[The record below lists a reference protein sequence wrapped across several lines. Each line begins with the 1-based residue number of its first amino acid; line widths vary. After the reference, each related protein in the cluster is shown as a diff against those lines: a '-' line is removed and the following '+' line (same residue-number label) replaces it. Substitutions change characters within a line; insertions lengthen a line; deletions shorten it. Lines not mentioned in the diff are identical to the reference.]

1 MSYIEFPYVLVAKG
15 KPQTLFSVRDYEDV
29 LREYIGED
37 AVQFFRQATEDA
49 VQFFRQATEDADAKI
64 KELED
69 AVDYLEEELLLS
81 REALR

>member
-1 MSYIEFPYVLVAKG
+1 MDVIDYIEFPYVLVATG
-15 KPQTLFSVRDYEDV
+15 KPRTLFSVRDYEDV

-37 AVQFFRQATEDA
+37 AVQFFCQATDGA
-49 VQFFRQATEDADAKI
+49 YTKI

-69 AVDYLEEELLLS
+69 AVAYLEEERSL

>member
-1 MSYIEFPYVLVAKG
+1 MDYIEFPYVLVAKG
-15 KPQTLFSVRDYEDV
+15 KPRTLFSTRDYEDV

-37 AVQFFRQATEDA
+37 AVQFFRQATEG
-49 VQFFRQATEDADAKI
+49 ADAKI

-69 AVDYLEEELLLS
+69 AVEYLEQSVEEAEL

>member
-1 MSYIEFPYVLVAKG
+1 MDYIEFPYVLVAKG
-15 KPQTLFSVRDYEDV
+15 KPQTLFSARDYEDV

-37 AVQFFRQATEDA
+37 AVQFFRQATEG
-49 VQFFRQATEDADAKI
+49 ADAKI

>member
-1 MSYIEFPYVLVAKG
+1 MDYIEFPYVLVANG
-15 KPQTLFSVRDYEDV
+15 KPRTLFSVRDCEDV

-37 AVQFFRQATEDA
+37 AVQFFRQATEG
-49 VQFFRQATEDADAKI
+49 ADAKI

-69 AVDYLEEELLLS
+69 AVEYLEQSVEEAEL

>member
-1 MSYIEFPYVLVAKG
+1 MDYIEFPYVLMAKG

-37 AVQFFRQATEDA
+37 AVQFFRQATEG
-49 VQFFRQATEDADAKI
+49 ADAKI

-69 AVDYLEEELLLS
+69 TVEYLKQRVEEDELSLQ
-81 REALR
+81 EALR

>member
-1 MSYIEFPYVLVAKG
+1 MDYIEFPYVLVTMG
-15 KPQTLFSVRDYEDV
+15 EPLTLFSMRDFEDV

-37 AVQFFRQATEDA
+37 AVQFFRQATEG
-49 VQFFRQATEDADAKI
+49 ADAKI

-69 AVDYLEEELLLS
+69 TVEYLEQQVDEDELSL

>member
-1 MSYIEFPYVLVAKG
+1 MDYIEFPYVLVAKG
-15 KPQTLFSVRDYEDV
+15 KPRTLFSVRDYEDV

-37 AVQFFRQATEDA
+37 AVQFFRQATEG
-49 VQFFRQATEDADAKI
+49 ADAKI

-69 AVDYLEEELLLS
+69 AVEYLEQSVEEAEL